1 MTDRVEAAATT
12 THRFREAVEAGDV
25 DAALAT
31 LAPDVIAHSP
41 VTASGHFH
49 GHGDLRDV
57 LTAMSE
63 SMTDVRYTSDV
74 GDDRVRHLSGTA
86 RIGSQPLEE
95 TMRIELDDQARI
107 HELTVFVRPLAG
119 AAAFLDA
126 IGPRLAR
133 RHGHAR
139 ATAFSALSKPLVFV
153 TRTGDKLGVRL
164 AGLRRD

>member
-1 MTDRVEAAATT
+1 MSDRAEAAVATT
-12 THRFREAVEAGDV
+12 RRFSEAVEAGDV

-49 GHGDLRDV
+49 GHNDLRDV

-63 SMTDVRYTSDV
+63 SMADIRYTSDI
-74 GDDRVRHLSGTA
+74 GDNRIRHLSGTA
-86 RIGSQPLEE
+86 RIGRQPLEE
-95 TMRIELDDQARI
+95 SMRIELDDQARI
-107 HELTVFVRPLAG
+107 REITVFVRPLAG

-126 IGPRLAR
+126 VGPRLAR
-133 RHGHAR
+133 RHGRAR
-139 ATAFSALSKPLVFV
+139 ATAFYALSKPLLAV
-153 TRTGDKLGVRL
+153 TRTGDKLGIRL

>member
-1 MTDRVEAAATT
+1 MTDRVEAAADTT
-12 THRFREAVEAGDV
+12 RRFREAVEAGDV
-25 DAALAT
+25 DTVLAT

-49 GHGDLRDV
+49 GHDDLRDV
-57 LTAMSE
+57 LAAMSE
-63 SMTDVRYTSDV
+63 SVTDVRYFDDS
-74 GDDRVRHLSGTA
+74 GDERVRHISSRA
-86 RIGSQPLEE
+86 RIGPQPIEE

-107 HELTVFVRPLAG
+107 REITVFVRPLAG

-133 RHGHAR
+133 RHGRAR
-139 ATAFSALSKPLVFV
+139 ATAFSTLSKPLATI
-153 TRTGDKLGVRL
+153 TRLGDKIGVRL